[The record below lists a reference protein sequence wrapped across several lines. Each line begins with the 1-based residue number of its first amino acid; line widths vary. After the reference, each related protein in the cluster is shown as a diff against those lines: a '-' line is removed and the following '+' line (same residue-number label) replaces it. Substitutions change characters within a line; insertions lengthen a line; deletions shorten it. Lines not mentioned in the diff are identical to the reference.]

1 MLEIIPQGLHIDFVG
16 KAKYFIALSLLL
28 ILLGAVSIVL
38 HGGLNEGI
46 DFSGGTLVQL
56 HFAQPV
62 DLGKVRDALETIGMG
77 KGTVQY
83 YYNIVNDKREVLIR
97 VAQLPGEG
105 HDIGK
110 QVQQALQEHLAGQTV
125 DLRRVEVV
133 GAQASSDLRRKA
145 LLALFYATLG
155 TVAYISGRF
164 EGKWIISVSLAAI
177 LFVITEGI
185 TQWLPGISPAILI
198 VVALVASTA
207 FNLALQLRF
216 ALAAIVAIYH
226 DILITVS
233 FLSLFNVEF
242 DLQILAALLTITGYS
257 LYDTIVVFDRIR
269 ENLRGQRRE
278 NFPVI
283 VNDSI
288 NQTLSRTVL
297 TSGHT
302 LLVLLALF
310 ILGGKVLHGF
320 AFALLVGIMSG
331 TYSTVFIASPILVY
345 WHNLA
350 MRFQA
355 RGMSFTGARPPARRG
370 SSGAAR

>member
-1 MLEIIPQGLHIDFVG
+1 MLEIIPPGLHIDFVG
-16 KAKYFIALSLLL
+16 KAKYFITLSLVL
-28 ILLGAVSIVL
+28 ILLGAGSIVL

-56 HFAQPV
+56 RFAQPV
-62 DLGKVRDALETIGMG
+62 DLGAVRDALETIGMG
-77 KGTVQY
+77 KGIVQY
-83 YYNIVNDKREVLIR
+83 YGDAREVLLR
-97 VAQLPGEG
+97 VAQLPGAG

-110 QVQQALQEHLAGQTV
+110 QVQQALQEHLSGQTV

-164 EGKWIISVSLAAI
+164 EGKWFISVSLAAL
-177 LFVITEGI
+177 LFALTYGI
-185 TQWLPGISPAILI
+185 TQWFPGISPAILI
-198 VVALVASTA
+198 VVALIASTA

-226 DILITVS
+226 DLLITVS
-233 FLSLFNVEF
+233 FLSLFNIEF
-242 DLQILAALLTITGYS
+242 DLQILAALLTVTGYS

-278 NFPVI
+278 NFPVV

-302 LLVLLALF
+302 LIVLLALF

-350 MRFQA
+350 LRFQA
-355 RGMSFTGARPPARRG
+355 SGVSLSSARPAAKRG